1 MGNGWAKWEVHMV
14 KRNDLIV
21 MKAVALCFKPYLKP
35 EEALIYCNLGRT
47 QFAKK
52 CHEFG
57 VYKKNSGY
65 FKREE
70 LNRMLEGEP
79 KTGGGGVKG
88 KYCHK

>member
-1 MGNGWAKWEVHMV
+1 MV

-47 QFAKK
+47 QFAKR
-52 CHEFG
+52 CQEFG
-57 VYKKNSGY
+57 VYKNNSGY

-70 LNRMLEGEP
+70 LNRMLEGDPP
-79 KTGGGGVKG
+79 KAGGGAAKG
-88 KYCHK
+88 KKGHQ